1 MKFPNS
7 FSLGVSRL
15 VSFTVYSVLISLAT
29 RSGIIPCVEVSAASR
44 VAHVQQLFIILSLHF
59 RRSKSMLKG
68 FDLFLWAYEGI
79 SFAKAVRTLWLAS
92 RAVVSTA

>member
-15 VSFTVYSVLISLAT
+15 ESFTVYSILISLAT
-29 RSGIIPCVEVSAASR
+29 RSWIVPRVEVSAASR
-44 VAHVQQLFIILSLHF
+44 VAHVQQLLIILSLHF
-59 RRSKSMLKG
+59 RRCKSMLKG
-68 FDLFLWAYEGI
+68 LHLLLWAYEGV